1 MNDFSKL
8 TKDQLKELGMS
19 GIRNPKKYQGIVKEG
34 EEKKRK
40 HEEADLHLLFCKWV
54 KLQYPNDQFVRH
66 EREGKRSFYMQN
78 LFKVYNSDLDKM
90 PDFELLEPSGLTHV
104 AMPKGSHCG
113 YYYHNDKP
121 ATYTYYRLYI
131 EFKRPGTT
139 LTLRDGITIK
149 PEYKEQ
155 YKRHVRFWEQN
166 SPAYFCS
173 DFDEACKLYRA
184 YKEGKPLP
192 MQVFRMEDNSPYTF
206 FK

>member
-1 MNDFSKL
+1 MSDFSKL
-8 TKDQLKELGMS
+8 TPAQLKELGMS
-19 GIRNPKKYQGIVKEG
+19 GTRNPKKYQGIVKEG

-54 KLQYPNDQFVRH
+54 KMQYPNDQFVRH

-78 LFKVYNSDLDKM
+78 LFKVYNSDLDKL
-90 PDFELLEPSGLTHV
+90 PDFELLEPVYMDSAQCLH
-104 AMPKGSHCG
+104 
-113 YYYHNDKP
+113 
-121 ATYTYYRLYI
+121 RLYI
-131 EFKRPGTT
+131 EFKKPGTT

-149 PEYKEQ
+149 PEYKDQ

-192 MQVFRMEDNSPYTF
+192 MQVFRISIADEYKVADSLFTNEV
-206 FK
+206 